1 MTSSSFCNRDLYKIV
16 HPGQLSNN
24 GISFS
29 GYMQCKCT
37 VTPIEDQQL
46 VQSFLWSVCERSSSP
61 ELKNK

>member
-1 MTSSSFCNRDLYKIV
+1 MTANSFCNYNLYKIV
-16 HPGQLSNN
+16 HPGQLSNS

-37 VTPIEDQQL
+37 VTPIENQQL
-46 VQSFLWSVCERSSSP
+46 AQSSLWSVCERSSSP